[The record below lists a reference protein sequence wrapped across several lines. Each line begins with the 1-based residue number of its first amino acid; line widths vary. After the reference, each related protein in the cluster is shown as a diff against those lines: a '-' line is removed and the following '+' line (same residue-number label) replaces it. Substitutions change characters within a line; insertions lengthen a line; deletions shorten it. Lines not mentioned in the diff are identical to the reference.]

1 MNKPQL
7 GGIFSIVSGAMGALS
22 GFLVIIYMIFMA
34 VMFNTVSVEE
44 FGGVFTAVF
53 IIYSIFALGIIAIGV
68 LAIVGGVFALKK
80 IRWGWALAGAIAAS
94 LSFFFLGIAAVVL
107 IAMSRTEFEAAVQA
121 QGESTAT

>member
-68 LAIVGGVFALKK
+68 LAIVGGVFAIKK
-80 IRWGWALAGAIAAS
+80 IRWGWALAGAIAGAM
-94 LSFFFLGIAAVVL
+94 SFFFLGIAATIL
-107 IAMSRTEFEAAVQA
+107 IAMSQGEFGKAAQA
-121 QGESTAT
+121 AGESTAT